1 MRDRSS
7 STIFGVRCRR
17 RLRWCRELR
26 WASIFSARGAAE
38 APAATIRANS
48 KKKSYLFE
56 LNNRDSILDGDRH
69 SCLSLFIVRRAC
81 SAAGG
86 CKSRPNLMEVKGS
99 EAQGRHCEVRSEGS
113 VEQRCGP
120 MDKNWI

>member
-7 STIFGVRCRR
+7 STIFGGQCRK

-26 WASIFSARGAAE
+26 WASIFSVRVAAE
-38 APAATIRANS
+38 APAATIRANN

-69 SCLSLFIVRRAC
+69 SCLSLFIFV
-81 SAAGG
+81 
-86 CKSRPNLMEVKGS
+86 
-99 EAQGRHCEVRSEGS
+99 HCERRRSRVLPFTRFFSGS
-113 VEQRCGP
+113 SRRPARDPRHKKQRLVP
-120 MDKNWI
+120 E

>member
-1 MRDRSS
+1 MPTEFLRARSKLWKTRDRSS

-69 SCLSLFIVRRAC
+69 SCLSLFIFV
-81 SAAGG
+81 
-86 CKSRPNLMEVKGS
+86 
-99 EAQGRHCEVRSEGS
+99 HCERRRSR
-113 VEQRCGP
+113 VLPFHKVLQRIQP
-120 MDKNWI
+120 PPSTRSPS